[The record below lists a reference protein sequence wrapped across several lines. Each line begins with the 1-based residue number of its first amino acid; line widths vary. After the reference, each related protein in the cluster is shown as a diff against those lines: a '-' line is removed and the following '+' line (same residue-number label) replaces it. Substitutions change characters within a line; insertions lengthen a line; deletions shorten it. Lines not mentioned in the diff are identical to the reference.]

1 MPPTRP
7 SRRSRKWP
15 MPGPGSRASGD
26 RNGCRRQGRAALR
39 PWVWRA
45 RRRHNRHAAPW
56 WTRSNCGN
64 LMRLRV
70 AAASGR
76 PRGWLMGKKGP
87 NPVDKHVGSR
97 VRMRRLMLGL
107 SQGKLADGL
116 GLTFQQVQKYE
127 KGMNRIGASRLQ
139 HVASIL
145 QVPVAFFFEGLPAVG
160 EPKSPA
166 GSLSHSA
173 VFEFLAT
180 TDGVRL
186 ARAFTRIPD
195 ARLRRSI

>member
-1 MPPTRP
+1 
-7 SRRSRKWP
+7 
-15 MPGPGSRASGD
+15 
-26 RNGCRRQGRAALR
+26 
-39 PWVWRA
+39 
-45 RRRHNRHAAPW
+45 
-56 WTRSNCGN
+56 
-64 LMRLRV
+64 
-70 AAASGR
+70 
-76 PRGWLMGKKGP
+76 MGKKGA

-107 SQGKLADGL
+107 SQGKLAEGL

-145 QVPVAFFFEGLPAVG
+145 QVPVAFFFEGLPSAD
-160 EPKSPA
+160 EPKNPA
-166 GSLSHSA
+166 GGLSHAA

-186 ARAFTRIPD
+186 ARAFTRIRD
-195 ARLRRSI
+195 AKLRRSIVDVAEQISDGRKH